1 MSNKASSLKSQI
13 EEFSRRQGIAG
24 EMDQNLVKE
33 AIHLHLLSAMSDAG
47 ILRHAVF
54 QGGTALRLCY
64 GGDRYSEDLY
74 FVCGKAGSYFTDVE
88 FKELIEA
95 ALETTKKTLNRDFGI
110 AADRISLKK
119 PPHPDL
125 VKLEPITVA
134 AWQIIV
140 PIEAI
145 TDLPPGGRLPL
156 GAVENIA
163 RIAAL
168 DPSRRRTL
176 LDEVA
181 AGRLTIDQ
189 VALELEKTRKRA
201 KRRAAEDPLGL
212 VTLAIDEL
220 KARGVDLKDMSLFS
234 FDEWGDVRYF
244 DSQTRPAFVI
254 RIPEKPPIVVMDG
267 RQFGGTAASFMRQR
281 KEFLRNVLVAAGL
294 YETVLVYAPHWHED
308 VARLIRHAR
317 PAVGARIVLMGD
329 PETPEE
335 AVVVDSVIQT

>member
-64 GGDRYSEDLY
+64 GGDRYSEDLD
-74 FVCGKAGSYFTDVE
+74 FICGKAGSYFTDVE

-140 PIEAI
+140 PIEATPRAPRSLI
-145 TDLPPGGRLPL
+145 KIEFANVPAYETKPMPVRATPGLVQVQDVIL
-156 GAVENIA
+156 TVETPNE
-163 RIAAL
+163 
-168 DPSRRRTL
+168 L
-176 LDEVA
+176 LADKA
-181 AGRLTIDQ
+181 
-189 VALELEKTRKRA
+189 VALTAREVLKFRDVWDVWFLQNKLDAKVAREVVQKKFADYGTSDMETKAEKRLAELSSEATPNAFLSEMKRFLPA
-201 KRRAAEDPLGL
+201 KRVAQLSETGLQHSILTESGDLLRRAVLP
-212 VTLAIDEL
+212 V
-220 KARGVDLKDMSLFS
+220 SS
-234 FDEWGDVRYF
+234 Y
-244 DSQTRPAFVI
+244 
-254 RIPEKPPIVVMDG
+254 
-267 RQFGGTAASFMRQR
+267 
-281 KEFLRNVLVAAGL
+281 EFR
-294 YETVLVYAPHWHED
+294 
-308 VARLIRHAR
+308 
-317 PAVGARIVLMGD
+317 
-329 PETPEE
+329 
-335 AVVVDSVIQT
+335 

>member
-1 MSNKASSLKSQI
+1 MSNKVSSLKSQI

-64 GGDRYSEDLY
+64 GGDRYSEDLD

-125 VKLEPITVA
+125 VKQEPITVA

-140 PIEAI
+140 PIEATPRAPRSLI
-145 TDLPPGGRLPL
+145 KIEFANVPAYETKPMPVRATPGLVQVQDVIL
-156 GAVENIA
+156 TVETPNEILA
-163 RIAAL
+163 DKA
-168 DPSRRRTL
+168 
-176 LDEVA
+176 
-181 AGRLTIDQ
+181 
-189 VALELEKTRKRA
+189 VALTAREVLKFRDVWDVWFLQNKLDAKVDRDVVQKKFADYGTSDMEAKAEKRLAELSSEATPNAFLSEMKRFLPA
-201 KRRAAEDPLGL
+201 KRVAQLSETGLQHSILTESGDLLRRAVLP
-212 VTLAIDEL
+212 V
-220 KARGVDLKDMSLFS
+220 SS
-234 FDEWGDVRYF
+234 Y
-244 DSQTRPAFVI
+244 
-254 RIPEKPPIVVMDG
+254 
-267 RQFGGTAASFMRQR
+267 
-281 KEFLRNVLVAAGL
+281 EFR
-294 YETVLVYAPHWHED
+294 
-308 VARLIRHAR
+308 
-317 PAVGARIVLMGD
+317 
-329 PETPEE
+329 
-335 AVVVDSVIQT
+335 

>member
-1 MSNKASSLKSQI
+1 MSNKVSSLKSQI

-64 GGDRYSEDLY
+64 GGDRYSEDLD

-140 PIEAI
+140 PIEATPRAPRSLI
-145 TDLPPGGRLPL
+145 KIEFANVPAYETKPMPVRATPDLVQVQDVILT
-156 GAVENIA
+156 VETPNE
-163 RIAAL
+163 
-168 DPSRRRTL
+168 L
-176 LDEVA
+176 LADKA
-181 AGRLTIDQ
+181 
-189 VALELEKTRKRA
+189 VALTAREVLKFRDVWDVWFLQNKLDANVDREVVQKKFADYGTSDMETKAEKRLAELSSEATPNAFLSEMKRFLPA
-201 KRRAAEDPLGL
+201 KRVAQLSETGLQHSILTGSGDLLRRAVLP
-212 VTLAIDEL
+212 V
-220 KARGVDLKDMSLFS
+220 SS
-234 FDEWGDVRYF
+234 Y
-244 DSQTRPAFVI
+244 
-254 RIPEKPPIVVMDG
+254 
-267 RQFGGTAASFMRQR
+267 
-281 KEFLRNVLVAAGL
+281 EFR
-294 YETVLVYAPHWHED
+294 
-308 VARLIRHAR
+308 
-317 PAVGARIVLMGD
+317 
-329 PETPEE
+329 
-335 AVVVDSVIQT
+335 

>member
-13 EEFSRRQGIAG
+13 EEFSRRQGIAA

-64 GGDRYSEDLY
+64 GGDRYSEDLD

-125 VKLEPITVA
+125 VKQEPITVA

-140 PIEAI
+140 PIEATPRAPRSLVKI
-145 TDLPPGGRLPL
+145 EFANVPAYETKPMPVRATPGLVQVQDVIL
-156 GAVENIA
+156 TVETPNEILA
-163 RIAAL
+163 DKA
-168 DPSRRRTL
+168 
-176 LDEVA
+176 
-181 AGRLTIDQ
+181 
-189 VALELEKTRKRA
+189 VALTAREALKFRDVWDVWFLQNKLDAKVDREVVQKKFADYGTSDMEAKAEKRLAELSSEATPNAFLSEMKRFLPA
-201 KRRAAEDPLGL
+201 KRVAQLSETGLQHSILTESGELLRRAVLP
-212 VTLAIDEL
+212 V
-220 KARGVDLKDMSLFS
+220 SS
-234 FDEWGDVRYF
+234 Y
-244 DSQTRPAFVI
+244 
-254 RIPEKPPIVVMDG
+254 
-267 RQFGGTAASFMRQR
+267 
-281 KEFLRNVLVAAGL
+281 EFR
-294 YETVLVYAPHWHED
+294 
-308 VARLIRHAR
+308 
-317 PAVGARIVLMGD
+317 
-329 PETPEE
+329 
-335 AVVVDSVIQT
+335 

>member
-1 MSNKASSLKSQI
+1 MSNKVSSLKSQI

-64 GGDRYSEDLY
+64 GGDRYSEDLD

-125 VKLEPITVA
+125 VKQEPITVA

-140 PIEAI
+140 PIEATPRAPRSLI
-145 TDLPPGGRLPL
+145 KIEFANVPAHETKPMPVRATPGLVQVQDVIL
-156 GAVENIA
+156 TVETPNEILA
-163 RIAAL
+163 DKA
-168 DPSRRRTL
+168 
-176 LDEVA
+176 
-181 AGRLTIDQ
+181 
-189 VALELEKTRKRA
+189 VALTAREVLKFRDVWDVWFLQNKLDAKVGREVVQKKFADYGTSDMEAKAEKRLAELSSEATPNAFLSEMKRFLPA
-201 KRRAAEDPLGL
+201 KRVAQLSETGLQHSILTESGDLLRRAVLP
-212 VTLAIDEL
+212 V
-220 KARGVDLKDMSLFS
+220 SS
-234 FDEWGDVRYF
+234 Y
-244 DSQTRPAFVI
+244 
-254 RIPEKPPIVVMDG
+254 
-267 RQFGGTAASFMRQR
+267 
-281 KEFLRNVLVAAGL
+281 EFR
-294 YETVLVYAPHWHED
+294 
-308 VARLIRHAR
+308 
-317 PAVGARIVLMGD
+317 
-329 PETPEE
+329 
-335 AVVVDSVIQT
+335 

>member
-1 MSNKASSLKSQI
+1 MSNKVSSLKSQI

-64 GGDRYSEDLY
+64 GGDRYSEDLD

-125 VKLEPITVA
+125 VKQEPITVA

-140 PIEAI
+140 PIEATPRAPRSLI
-145 TDLPPGGRLPL
+145 KIEFANVPAYETKPMPVRATPGLVQVQDVIL
-156 GAVENIA
+156 TVETPNEILA
-163 RIAAL
+163 DKA
-168 DPSRRRTL
+168 
-176 LDEVA
+176 
-181 AGRLTIDQ
+181 
-189 VALELEKTRKRA
+189 VALTAREVLKFRDVWDVWFLQNKLDAKVDREVVQKKFADYGTSDMDAKAEKRLAELSSEATPNAFLSEMKRFLPA
-201 KRRAAEDPLGL
+201 KRVAQLSETGLQHSILTESGDLLRRAVLP
-212 VTLAIDEL
+212 V
-220 KARGVDLKDMSLFS
+220 SS
-234 FDEWGDVRYF
+234 Y
-244 DSQTRPAFVI
+244 
-254 RIPEKPPIVVMDG
+254 
-267 RQFGGTAASFMRQR
+267 
-281 KEFLRNVLVAAGL
+281 EFR
-294 YETVLVYAPHWHED
+294 
-308 VARLIRHAR
+308 
-317 PAVGARIVLMGD
+317 
-329 PETPEE
+329 
-335 AVVVDSVIQT
+335 

>member
-54 QGGTALRLCY
+54 QGDTALRLCY
-64 GGDRYSEDLY
+64 GGDRYSEDLD

-125 VKLEPITVA
+125 VKQEPITVA

-140 PIEAI
+140 PIEATPRAPRSLI
-145 TDLPPGGRLPL
+145 KIEFANVPAYETKPMPVRAAPGLVQVQDVIL
-156 GAVENIA
+156 TVETPNEILA
-163 RIAAL
+163 DKA
-168 DPSRRRTL
+168 
-176 LDEVA
+176 
-181 AGRLTIDQ
+181 
-189 VALELEKTRKRA
+189 VALTAREVLKFRDVWDVWFLQNKLDAKVDREVVQKKFADYGTSDMEAKAEKRLAELSSEATPNAFLGEMKRFLPA
-201 KRRAAEDPLGL
+201 KRVAQLSETGLQHSILTESGDLLRRAVLPVSSYEFRQHL
-212 VTLAIDEL
+212 V
-220 KARGVDLKDMSLFS
+220 R
-234 FDEWGDVRYF
+234 
-244 DSQTRPAFVI
+244 
-254 RIPEKPPIVVMDG
+254 
-267 RQFGGTAASFMRQR
+267 
-281 KEFLRNVLVAAGL
+281 AG
-294 YETVLVYAPHWHED
+294 
-308 VARLIRHAR
+308 
-317 PAVGARIVLMGD
+317 
-329 PETPEE
+329 
-335 AVVVDSVIQT
+335 

>member
-64 GGDRYSEDLY
+64 GGDRYSEDLD

-125 VKLEPITVA
+125 VKQEPITVA

-140 PIEAI
+140 PIEATRRAPRSLI
-145 TDLPPGGRLPL
+145 KIEFANVPAYETKPMLVRATPGLVQVQDVIL
-156 GAVENIA
+156 TVETPNEILA
-163 RIAAL
+163 DKA
-168 DPSRRRTL
+168 
-176 LDEVA
+176 
-181 AGRLTIDQ
+181 
-189 VALELEKTRKRA
+189 VALTAREVLKFRDVWDVWFLQNKLDAKVDREVVQKKFADYGTSDMEAKAERRLAELSSEATPNAFLSEMKRFLPA
-201 KRRAAEDPLGL
+201 KRVAQLSETGLQHSILTESGDLLRRAVLP
-212 VTLAIDEL
+212 V
-220 KARGVDLKDMSLFS
+220 SS
-234 FDEWGDVRYF
+234 Y
-244 DSQTRPAFVI
+244 
-254 RIPEKPPIVVMDG
+254 
-267 RQFGGTAASFMRQR
+267 
-281 KEFLRNVLVAAGL
+281 EFR
-294 YETVLVYAPHWHED
+294 
-308 VARLIRHAR
+308 
-317 PAVGARIVLMGD
+317 
-329 PETPEE
+329 
-335 AVVVDSVIQT
+335 